1 MKKLLFSLLLF
12 PSLLLGQF
20 SGPSD
25 SDTSDR
31 DGGASLV
38 WLGTPSNS
46 SESVSNIRVG
56 DTIVLGIKVTSY
68 NASKTSIDYA
78 HIDVQIDKRLYTY
91 VGQTFNTDA
100 SGNSNFV
107 GGDSKMQFNNN
118 FDHYDIWDQ
127 WQNATY
133 VSDTNYEIHHLESAD
148 TSTPDA
154 NQLET
159 LDWYVKFQLKVNAY
173 DEDYDYTDGVLITM
187 GRVEVQ
193 QDGVGVLL
201 DPLYAYPYQ
210 DFSNEP
216 IQAAPTF
223 TSTVANDGPNA
234 IIYKSFKIND
244 YANNNNQAEYNAH
257 PASSSDFDAMFDYA
271 NKNTTTWTHQG
282 RDTATKAFTW
292 PWSNILPRHDNSNFG
307 WIIEGYFVPP
317 TSGTYKFQLNS
328 DDRSDFWF
336 DANDDGTITNTGIG
350 LGNGSR
356 EVDITNLTAGVSYK
370 FRVRYEQGAGG
381 ANLYLKWKSPE
392 DVAAGAAFAFNGNT
406 IYSIDADDYTVAIDY
421 TVNYNFHSNITPSDF
436 GVNTYYQSGTNEVTQ
451 NSNSTTV
458 SLDSDGKANISDQ
471 IDEELT
477 AGSNYKATPTD
488 GGVEYM
494 IVYDWDSN
502 NQRHRVLIDK
512 RMFNSFG
519 YTGFAD
525 NAPTSLFQNVTALD
539 LYDVF
544 DGSLTYYQD
553 DLYWAQYYIYTN
565 ITSNI
570 SNTSYSSKFRDTG
583 SSNAVQIG
591 SINFSAISNYK
602 TQYVVFNEPSSTV
615 LASTAAAV
623 VTVADVYL
631 AFQELTDRGINN
643 DQSGNKFTYGIQY
656 ANANVD
662 RDGDFDFDDTYMM
675 LDWLNGGTSFS
686 ITGLASVMR
695 LIETSEYNSV
705 ASSAVGNYS
714 TQTMFPLGLSTGT
727 DTYTKNVNVTW
738 LGDVNLSHS
747 PTPTNNLSVTGM
759 TIGNAPTMVD
769 TRMFIT
775 NAKTIELRIES
786 EVKDDKIH
794 YRVRGTYGGTPIG
807 AIQLQLKYNK
817 DKVQLSDNI
826 FQTGG
831 TNFINDQNGIIS
843 FGSLK
848 IDEGT
853 LNNLSTYEFIF
864 TGETSEGSLGLF
876 LIEDIEAVTTDNEPV
891 NILFQ

>member
-12 PSLLLGQF
+12 PTLLLGQF

-31 DGGASLV
+31 EAGASLV
-38 WLGTPSNS
+38 WLGTPSNA

-68 NASKTSIDYA
+68 NSSKTSLDYA

-91 VGQTFNTDA
+91 QNETFNTEV
-100 SGNSNFV
+100 SNNTQFV
-107 GGDSKMQFNNN
+107 TGGKIQFNNN

-127 WQNATY
+127 WQNASY
-133 VSDTNYEIHHLESAD
+133 VSDSNYEVRHFTTSD
-148 TSTPDA
+148 TSVDG
-154 NQLET
+154 NEIET
-159 LDWYVKFQLKVNAY
+159 LDWYVKFQLKVNTY
-173 DEDYDYTDGVLITM
+173 SEDYDYTDGVLITM
-187 GRVEVQ
+187 GRTSVQ
-193 QDGVGVLL
+193 QNGLEVLL

-223 TSTVANDGPNA
+223 ANTVANDGQNA
-234 IIYKSFKIND
+234 VKYRSFKIND
-244 YANNNNQAEYNAH
+244 YASNNNQGEYNAH
-257 PASSSDFDAMFDYA
+257 PTSASDFDAMFDYG
-271 NKNTTTWTHQG
+271 NKKTTTWTHQG

-292 PWSNILPRHDNSNFG
+292 PWSNILPRHANENFG
-307 WIIEGYFVPP
+307 WIIDAYFVPP

-392 DVAAGAAFAFNGNT
+392 DVAAGAAFAFNGNS
-406 IYSIDADDYTVAIDY
+406 IYSIDADDVTVTMDY
-421 TVNYNFHSNITPSDF
+421 TVNYNIDPDITATDF
-436 GVNTYYQSGTNEVTQ
+436 SVKTYYESGTNQFTANAGQSAVTLA
-451 NSNSTTV
+451 SNGSA
-458 SLDSDGKANISDQ
+458 DISDQ
-471 IDEELT
+471 ID
-477 AGSNYKATPTD
+477 TD
-488 GGVEYM
+488 FSKVQH
-494 IVYDWDSN
+494 V
-502 NQRHRVLIDK
+502 
-512 RMFNSFG
+512 
-519 YTGFAD
+519 
-525 NAPTSLFQNVTALD
+525 
-539 LYDVF
+539 VF
-544 DGSLTYYQD
+544 D
-553 DLYWAQYYIYTN
+553 
-565 ITSNI
+565 
-570 SNTSYSSKFRDTG
+570 
-583 SSNAVQIG
+583 
-591 SINFSAISNYK
+591 
-602 TQYVVFNEPSSTV
+602 EPSSTD
-615 LASTAAAV
+615 LATTAAAA

-643 DQSGNKFTYGIQY
+643 NQSGNKFTHGIQY
-656 ANANVD
+656 VNADVD
-662 RDGDFDFDDTYMM
+662 KDGDFDFDDTFVM
-675 LDWLNGGTSFS
+675 LDWLNGGTLFS
-686 ITGLASVMR
+686 LSNLSSVMR
-695 LIETSEYNSV
+695 LIETSAYNSV
-705 ASSAVGNYS
+705 ASTAIGNYTTTS
-714 TQTMFPLGLSTGT
+714 KFPLGLTSGT
-727 DTYTKNVNVTW
+727 TTYTKNITVSW

-775 NAKTIELRIES
+775 NAETIELRIES
-786 EVKDDKIH
+786 EVKDGKIH
-794 YRVRGTYGGTPIG
+794 YRVKGTYGGTPIG

-831 TNFINDQNGIIS
+831 TDFVNDQDGMIS

-848 IDEGT
+848 IDDGT

-864 TGETSEGSLGLF
+864 TGEASEGSLGLI
-876 LIEDIEAVTTDNEPV
+876 LIEAIEAVTTDNEPV

>member
-1 MKKLLFSLLLF
+1 MKKLLLSLLLF

-31 DGGASLV
+31 EAGASLV
-38 WLGTPSNS
+38 WLGTPSNA

-68 NASKTSIDYA
+68 NSSKTSLDYA

-91 VGQTFNTDA
+91 QNETFNTEV
-100 SGNSNFV
+100 SNNTQFV
-107 GGDSKMQFNNN
+107 TGGKIQFNNN

-127 WQNATY
+127 WQNASY
-133 VSDTNYEIHHLESAD
+133 VSDSNYEVRHFTTSD
-148 TSTPDA
+148 TSVDG
-154 NQLET
+154 NEIET
-159 LDWYVKFQLKVNAY
+159 LDWYVKFQLKVNTY
-173 DEDYDYTDGVLITM
+173 SEDYDYTDGVLITM
-187 GRVEVQ
+187 GRTSVQ
-193 QDGVGVLL
+193 QNGLEVLL

-216 IQAAPTF
+216 IQADPTF
-223 TSTVANDGPNA
+223 VSTVNDGPNA
-234 IIYKSFKIND
+234 VKYRSFKIND
-244 YANNNNQAEYNAH
+244 YASNNNQSEYGDH
-257 PASSSDFDAMFDYA
+257 PTNSAGFDAMFDYG
-271 NKNTTTWTHQG
+271 NKKTTTWTHQG

-307 WIIEGYFVPP
+307 WIIDAYFVPP
-317 TSGTYKFQLNS
+317 TSGTYKFQLSS

-350 LGNGSR
+350 MGNGSR

-381 ANLYLKWKSPE
+381 ASLYLKWKSPE
-392 DVAAGAAFAFNGNT
+392 DVAAGAAFAFNGNS

-421 TVNYNFHSNITPSDF
+421 TVNYNFHSNFTTTDYA
-436 GVNTYYQSGTNEVTQ
+436 VDTYYESGTNEVTK
-451 NSNSTTV
+451 NSNSQTKN
-458 SLDSDGKANISDQ
+458 LGADGSVDISDQ
-471 IDEELT
+471 ID
-477 AGSNYKATPTD
+477 TD
-488 GGVEYM
+488 
-494 IVYDWDSN
+494 
-502 NQRHRVLIDK
+502 
-512 RMFNSFG
+512 
-519 YTGFAD
+519 
-525 NAPTSLFQNVTALD
+525 
-539 LYDVF
+539 
-544 DGSLTYYQD
+544 
-553 DLYWAQYYIYTN
+553 
-565 ITSNI
+565 
-570 SNTSYSSKFRDTG
+570 YS
-583 SSNAVQIG
+583 
-591 SINFSAISNYK
+591 K
-602 TQYVVFNEPSSTV
+602 TQHVVFAEPSSTV

-643 DQSGNKFTYGIQY
+643 NQSGNKFTYGIQY

-662 RDGDFDFDDTYMM
+662 RDSDFDFDDTYMM

-714 TQTMFPLGLSTGT
+714 TQTMFPLGLTTGT
-727 DTYTKNVNVTW
+727 NTYTKNVNVTW

-775 NAKTIELRIES
+775 NAETIELRIES

-794 YRVRGTYGGTPIG
+794 YKVRGIYDGTPIG

-826 FQTGG
+826 FETGG
-831 TNFINDQNGIIS
+831 TDFVNDQDGIIS

-848 IDEGT
+848 IDDGT

-864 TGETSEGSLGLF
+864 TGETSEGSLGLI
-876 LIEDIEAVTTDNEPV
+876 LIEAIEAVTTDNEPV

>member
-31 DGGASLV
+31 EAGASLV
-38 WLGTPSNS
+38 WLGTPSNA
-46 SESVSNIRVG
+46 SESVDNIEVG
-56 DTIVLGIKVTSY
+56 DTIVLGIKITSY
-68 NASKTSIDYA
+68 ESSKTSIDYA

-91 VGQTFNTDA
+91 QNRTFNSEVT
-100 SGNSNFV
+100 GNSNFV
-107 GGDSKMQFNNN
+107 GANSKMQFNNN

-127 WQNATY
+127 WQNGTY
-133 VSDTNYEIHHLESAD
+133 VSDSNYEIHHFQTSD
-148 TSTPDA
+148 TSVDG
-154 NQLET
+154 NEVET
-159 LDWYVKFQLKVNAY
+159 LDWYVKFQLKVNAF

-187 GRVEVQ
+187 GRTSVQ
-193 QDGVGVLL
+193 QSGAEVLL
-201 DPLYAYPYQ
+201 DPLYAYPNQ

-216 IQAAPTF
+216 VQAAPTF
-223 TSTVANDGPNA
+223 ANTVANDGQNA
-234 IIYKSFKIND
+234 VKYRSFKIND
-244 YANNNNQAEYNAH
+244 YASNGDQGEYDAH
-257 PASSSDFDAMFDYA
+257 PTNSAGFDAMFDYG
-271 NKNTTTWTHQG
+271 NKKTTTWTHQG

-307 WIIEGYFVPP
+307 WIIDAYFVPP

-350 LGNGSR
+350 MGNGSR

-392 DVAAGAAFAFNGNT
+392 DVAAGAAFAFNGNS
-406 IYSIDADDYTVAIDY
+406 IYSIDADDVTVTMDY
-421 TVNYNFHSNITPSDF
+421 TVNYSIDSDITATDF
-436 GVNTYYQSGTNEVTQ
+436 SVKTYYESGTNQFTANAGQSAVTLA
-451 NSNSTTV
+451 SNGSA
-458 SLDSDGKANISDQ
+458 DISDQ
-471 IDEELT
+471 ID
-477 AGSNYKATPTD
+477 TD
-488 GGVEYM
+488 
-494 IVYDWDSN
+494 
-502 NQRHRVLIDK
+502 
-512 RMFNSFG
+512 FNKV
-519 YTGFAD
+519 
-525 NAPTSLFQNVTALD
+525 QHV
-539 LYDVF
+539 VF
-544 DGSLTYYQD
+544 D
-553 DLYWAQYYIYTN
+553 
-565 ITSNI
+565 
-570 SNTSYSSKFRDTG
+570 
-583 SSNAVQIG
+583 
-591 SINFSAISNYK
+591 
-602 TQYVVFNEPSSTV
+602 EPSSTE
-615 LASTAAAV
+615 LATTAAAA

-631 AFQELTDRGINN
+631 AFQELTDKGINN
-643 DQSGNKFTYGIQY
+643 NQSGNKFTHGIQY
-656 ANANVD
+656 VNAD
-662 RDGDFDFDDTYMM
+662 IDKDGDFDFDDTFVM
-675 LDWLNGGTSFS
+675 LDWLNGGTLFS
-686 ITGLASVMR
+686 LSNLSSVMR
-695 LIETSEYNSV
+695 LIETSAYNSV
-705 ASSAVGNYS
+705 ASTAIGSYTTTS
-714 TQTMFPLGLSTGT
+714 KFPLGLTSGT
-727 DTYTKNVNVTW
+727 TTYTKNITVSW

-759 TIGNAPTMVD
+759 TISNAPTMVD

-775 NAKTIELRIES
+775 NAETIELRIES
-786 EVKDDKIH
+786 EVKDGKIH

-817 DKVQLSDNI
+817 DKVQLSDSI

-831 TNFINDQNGIIS
+831 TDFLNDQDGIIS

-848 IDEGT
+848 IDDGT

>member
-1 MKKLLFSLLLF
+1 MKKLLLSLLLF

-31 DGGASLV
+31 EAGASLV
-38 WLGTPSNS
+38 WLGTPSNA

-68 NASKTSIDYA
+68 NSSKTSLDYA

-91 VGQTFNTDA
+91 QNETFNTEV
-100 SGNSNFV
+100 SNNTQFV
-107 GGDSKMQFNNN
+107 TGGKIQFNNN

-127 WQNATY
+127 WQNASY
-133 VSDTNYEIHHLESAD
+133 VSDSNYEVRHFTTSD
-148 TSTPDA
+148 TSVDG
-154 NQLET
+154 NEIET
-159 LDWYVKFQLKVNAY
+159 LDWYVKFQLKVNTY
-173 DEDYDYTDGVLITM
+173 SEDYDYTDGVLITM
-187 GRVEVQ
+187 GRTSVQ
-193 QDGVGVLL
+193 QNGLEVLL

-223 TSTVANDGPNA
+223 ANTVANDGQNA
-234 IIYKSFKIND
+234 VKYRSFKIND
-244 YANNNNQAEYNAH
+244 YASNNNQGEYNAH
-257 PASSSDFDAMFDYA
+257 PTSASDFDAMFDYG
-271 NKNTTTWTHQG
+271 NKKTTTWTHQG

-292 PWSNILPRHDNSNFG
+292 PWSNILPRHANQNFG
-307 WIIEGYFVPP
+307 WIIDAYFVPP

-421 TVNYNFHSNITPSDF
+421 TVNYNFHSNFTTTDYA
-436 GVNTYYQSGTNEVTQ
+436 VDTYYESGTNEVTK
-451 NSNSTTV
+451 NSNSQTKN
-458 SLDSDGKANISDQ
+458 LGADGSVDISDQ
-471 IDEELT
+471 ID
-477 AGSNYKATPTD
+477 TD
-488 GGVEYM
+488 
-494 IVYDWDSN
+494 
-502 NQRHRVLIDK
+502 
-512 RMFNSFG
+512 
-519 YTGFAD
+519 
-525 NAPTSLFQNVTALD
+525 
-539 LYDVF
+539 
-544 DGSLTYYQD
+544 
-553 DLYWAQYYIYTN
+553 
-565 ITSNI
+565 
-570 SNTSYSSKFRDTG
+570 YS
-583 SSNAVQIG
+583 
-591 SINFSAISNYK
+591 K
-602 TQYVVFNEPSSTV
+602 TQHIVFAEPSSTV

-662 RDGDFDFDDTYMM
+662 RDSDFDFDDTYMM
-675 LDWLNGGTSFS
+675 LDWLNGGTSFN

-714 TQTMFPLGLSTGT
+714 TQTMFPLGLTTGT
-727 DTYTKNVNVTW
+727 NTYTKNVNVTW

-759 TIGNAPTMVD
+759 TISNASSMTDRKMYISNAP
-769 TRMFIT
+769 
-775 NAKTIELRIES
+775 TIELRIES

-794 YRVRGTYGGTPIG
+794 YKVRGTYDGTPIG

-817 DKVQLSDNI
+817 DKIQLSDNI
-826 FQTGG
+826 FETGG
-831 TNFINDQNGIIS
+831 TDFVNDQDGMIS

-848 IDEGT
+848 IDDGT

-864 TGETSEGSLGLF
+864 TGETSEGSLGLI
-876 LIEDIEAVTTDNEPV
+876 LIEAIEAVTTDNEPV

>member
-12 PSLLLGQF
+12 PTLLLGQF

-31 DGGASLV
+31 EGGASLV
-38 WLGTPSNS
+38 WLGTPSNA

-56 DTIVLGIKVTSY
+56 DTIVLGIKLTSY

-78 HIDVQIDKRLYTY
+78 HIDVQIDKRLYT
-91 VGQTFNTDA
+91 NTGHEF
-100 SGNSNFV
+100 STEVSNNNQFV
-107 GGDSKMQFNNN
+107 GANSKVQFSNNH
-118 FDHYDIWDQ
+118 DHYDIWDQ
-127 WQNATY
+127 WQNGTY
-133 VSDTNYEIHHLESAD
+133 VSDSNYEVHHFQTSD
-148 TSTPDA
+148 TSVDG
-154 NQLET
+154 NEVET
-159 LDWYVKFQLKVNAY
+159 LDWYVKFQLKINAF

-187 GRVEVQ
+187 GRASTNATGAE
-193 QDGVGVLL
+193 VLL
-201 DPLYAYPYQ
+201 DPLYAYPNQ

-216 IQAAPTF
+216 VQADPTF
-223 TSTVANDGPNA
+223 VSTVNDGPNA
-234 IIYKSFKIND
+234 VKYRSFKIND
-244 YANNNNQAEYNAH
+244 YASNNNQSEYGDH
-257 PASSSDFDAMFDYA
+257 PSNSAGFDAMFDYG
-271 NKNTTTWTHQG
+271 NKKTTTWTHQG

-292 PWSNILPRHDNSNFG
+292 PWSNILPRHANTNFG
-307 WIIEGYFVPP
+307 WIIDAYFVPS
-317 TSGTYKFQLNS
+317 TSGTYKFQLSS

-336 DANDDGTITNTGIG
+336 DANDDGTITDTGIG
-350 LGNGSR
+350 MGNGSR

-421 TVNYNFHSNITPSDF
+421 TVNYNFHSNFTTTDYA
-436 GVNTYYQSGTNEVTQ
+436 VDTYYESGTNEVTK
-451 NSNSTTV
+451 NSNSQTKN
-458 SLDSDGKANISDQ
+458 LGADGSVDISDQ
-471 IDEELT
+471 ID
-477 AGSNYKATPTD
+477 TD
-488 GGVEYM
+488 
-494 IVYDWDSN
+494 
-502 NQRHRVLIDK
+502 
-512 RMFNSFG
+512 
-519 YTGFAD
+519 
-525 NAPTSLFQNVTALD
+525 
-539 LYDVF
+539 
-544 DGSLTYYQD
+544 
-553 DLYWAQYYIYTN
+553 
-565 ITSNI
+565 
-570 SNTSYSSKFRDTG
+570 YS
-583 SSNAVQIG
+583 
-591 SINFSAISNYK
+591 K
-602 TQYVVFNEPSSTV
+602 TQHVVFAEPSSTV
-615 LASTAAAV
+615 LTSTAASV

-662 RDGDFDFDDTYMM
+662 RDSDFDFDDTYMM

-714 TQTMFPLGLSTGT
+714 TQTMFPLGLTTGT

-759 TIGNAPTMVD
+759 TIGNAPTMAD
-769 TRMFIT
+769 TKMYIT
-775 NAKTIELRIES
+775 NAETIELRIES

-794 YRVRGTYGGTPIG
+794 YRVRGTYSGAPIG

-831 TNFINDQNGIIS
+831 TNFINDQDGIIS

-848 IDEGT
+848 IDDGT

-864 TGETSEGSLGLF
+864 TGETSEGSLGLI
-876 LIEDIEAVTTDNEPV
+876 LIEAIEAVTTDNEPV

>member
-12 PSLLLGQF
+12 PTLLLGQF

-31 DGGASLV
+31 DGGVSLV

-107 GGDSKMQFNNN
+107 GDDSKMQFNNN

-133 VSDTNYEIHHLESAD
+133 TNDSNYEIHHLQSFD

-173 DEDYDYTDGVLITM
+173 DEDYDYTDGVLLTM

-216 IQAAPTF
+216 VQAAPTF
-223 TSTVANDGPNA
+223 TSTVNDGPNA
-234 IIYKSFKIND
+234 VKYRSFKIND
-244 YANNNNQAEYNAH
+244 YASNNNQSEYGDH
-257 PASSSDFDAMFDYA
+257 PSNSAGFDAMFDYG
-271 NKNTTTWTHQG
+271 NKKTTTWTHQG

-292 PWSNILPRHDNSNFG
+292 PWSNILPRHDNQNFG
-307 WIIEGYFVPP
+307 WIIDAYFVPP
-317 TSGTYKFQLNS
+317 TSGTYKFQLSS

-350 LGNGSR
+350 MGNGSR

-392 DVAAGAAFAFNGNT
+392 DVAAGAAFAFNGNS

-421 TVNYNFHSNITPSDF
+421 TVNYNFHSNFTTTDYA
-436 GVNTYYQSGTNEVTQ
+436 VDTYYESGTNEVTK
-451 NSNSTTV
+451 NSNSQTKN
-458 SLDSDGKANISDQ
+458 LGADGSVDISDQ
-471 IDEELT
+471 ID
-477 AGSNYKATPTD
+477 TD
-488 GGVEYM
+488 
-494 IVYDWDSN
+494 
-502 NQRHRVLIDK
+502 
-512 RMFNSFG
+512 
-519 YTGFAD
+519 
-525 NAPTSLFQNVTALD
+525 
-539 LYDVF
+539 
-544 DGSLTYYQD
+544 
-553 DLYWAQYYIYTN
+553 
-565 ITSNI
+565 
-570 SNTSYSSKFRDTG
+570 YS
-583 SSNAVQIG
+583 
-591 SINFSAISNYK
+591 K
-602 TQYVVFNEPSSTV
+602 TQHIVFAEPSSTV

-662 RDGDFDFDDTYMM
+662 RDSDFDFDDTYMM
-675 LDWLNGGTSFS
+675 LDWLNGGTSFN

-714 TQTMFPLGLSTGT
+714 TQTMFPLGLTTGT
-727 DTYTKNVNVTW
+727 NTYTKNVNVTW

-759 TIGNAPTMVD
+759 TISNASSMTDRKMYISNAP
-769 TRMFIT
+769 
-775 NAKTIELRIES
+775 TIELRIES

-794 YRVRGTYGGTPIG
+794 YKVRGTYDGTPIG

-817 DKVQLSDNI
+817 DKIQLSDNI
-826 FQTGG
+826 FETGG
-831 TNFINDQNGIIS
+831 TDFVNDQDGMIS

-848 IDEGT
+848 IDDGT

-864 TGETSEGSLGLF
+864 TGETSEGSLGLI
-876 LIEDIEAVTTDNEPV
+876 LIEAIEAVTTDNEPV

>member
-31 DGGASLV
+31 DGGVSLV

-56 DTIVLGIKVTSY
+56 DTIVLGIKLTSY

-133 VSDTNYEIHHLESAD
+133 VSDTNYEIHHLQSAD

-223 TSTVANDGPNA
+223 TSTVNDGPNA

-244 YANNNNQAEYNAH
+244 YASNNNQSEYNAH
-257 PASSSDFDAMFDYA
+257 PTSASDFDAMFDYA
-271 NKNTTTWTHQG
+271 NKRTTTWTHQG

-356 EVDITNLTAGVSYK
+356 EVDVTNLTAGVSYK
-370 FRVRYEQGAGG
+370 FRVRFEQGAGG

-406 IYSIDADDYTVAIDY
+406 IYSIDADDYVEPITYNV
-421 TVNYNFHSNITPSDF
+421 TYNFHSNITPSDF

-451 NSNSTTV
+451 NSNSSTITPNSNGSV
-458 SLDSDGKANISDQ
+458 DISNQ

-477 AGSNYKATPTD
+477 AGSEYKATPSD

-494 IVYDWDSN
+494 IVYDWDSS

-544 DGSLTYYQD
+544 DGNLTYYQD

-602 TQYVVFNEPSSTV
+602 TQHVVFNEPSSTDLTS
-615 LASTAAAV
+615 LAQSI

-643 DQSGNKFTYGIQY
+643 DQSGNKFTHGIQY
-656 ANANVD
+656 ANANLD
-662 RDGDFDFDDTYMM
+662 RDGDFDFNDTYLM
-675 LDWLNGGTSFS
+675 LDWLNGGTAFN
-686 ITGLASVMR
+686 ITGLSSVMR
-695 LIETSEYNSV
+695 LIETTEYNSV
-705 ASSAVGNYS
+705 ASTDVGNYT
-714 TQTMFPLGLSTGT
+714 TQTMFPLSLATGT
-727 DTYTKNVNVTW
+727 NSYTKNITVSW
-738 LGDVNLSHS
+738 LGDVNMSHS
-747 PTPTNNLSVTGM
+747 PTPTNNLTVTGM
-759 TIGNAPTMVD
+759 TVSNAPT
-769 TRMFIT
+769 
-775 NAKTIELRIES
+775 AKFMTSQPLLIELYS
-786 EVKDDKIH
+786 ETELKDGKVYVLVKTNNKG
-794 YRVRGTYGGTPIG
+794 VGIG
-807 AIQLQLKYNK
+807 AIQLNLLYNNNILTL
-817 DKVQLSDNI
+817 DSHNFNSDA
-826 FQTGG
+826 TD
-831 TNFINDQNGIIS
+831 FINDQGGRIS

-848 IDEGT
+848 TGEGSI
-853 LNNLSTYEFIF
+853 NNQSTYEFIF
-864 TGETSEGSLGLF
+864 DTTDTTGSLGLVLVKPVEALTTNNEQVF
-876 LIEDIEAVTTDNEPV
+876 IE
-891 NILFQ
+891 LQ

>member
-1 MKKLLFSLLLF
+1 MKKLLLSLLLF

-31 DGGASLV
+31 EAGASLV
-38 WLGTPSNS
+38 WLGTPSNA

-68 NASKTSIDYA
+68 NSSKTSLDYA

-91 VGQTFNTDA
+91 QNETFNTEV
-100 SGNSNFV
+100 SNNTQFV
-107 GGDSKMQFNNN
+107 TGGKIQFNNN

-127 WQNATY
+127 WQNGTY
-133 VSDTNYEIHHLESAD
+133 VSDSNYEVRHFTTSD
-148 TSTPDA
+148 TSVDG
-154 NQLET
+154 NEIET
-159 LDWYVKFQLKVNAY
+159 LDWYVKFQLKVNTY
-173 DEDYDYTDGVLITM
+173 SEDYDYTDGVLITM
-187 GRVEVQ
+187 GRTSVQ
-193 QDGVGVLL
+193 QNGLEVLL

-216 IQAAPTF
+216 IQADPTF
-223 TSTVANDGPNA
+223 VSTVNDGPNA
-234 IIYKSFKIND
+234 VKYRSFKIND
-244 YANNNNQAEYNAH
+244 YASNGNQGEYDAH
-257 PASSSDFDAMFDYA
+257 PTNSAGFDAMFDYG
-271 NKNTTTWTHQG
+271 NKKTTTWTHQG

-292 PWSNILPRHDNSNFG
+292 PWSNILPRHANQNFG
-307 WIIEGYFVPP
+307 WIIDAYFVPP

-421 TVNYNFHSNITPSDF
+421 TVNYNFHSNFTTTDYA
-436 GVNTYYQSGTNEVTQ
+436 VDTYYESGTNEVTKNN
-451 NSNSTTV
+451 NSQTKN
-458 SLDSDGKANISDQ
+458 LGADGSIDISDQ
-471 IDEELT
+471 ID
-477 AGSNYKATPTD
+477 TD
-488 GGVEYM
+488 
-494 IVYDWDSN
+494 
-502 NQRHRVLIDK
+502 
-512 RMFNSFG
+512 
-519 YTGFAD
+519 
-525 NAPTSLFQNVTALD
+525 
-539 LYDVF
+539 
-544 DGSLTYYQD
+544 
-553 DLYWAQYYIYTN
+553 
-565 ITSNI
+565 
-570 SNTSYSSKFRDTG
+570 YS
-583 SSNAVQIG
+583 
-591 SINFSAISNYK
+591 K
-602 TQYVVFNEPSSTV
+602 TQHVVFAEPSSTV
-615 LASTAAAV
+615 LASTAASI

-662 RDGDFDFDDTYMM
+662 RDSDFDFDDTYMM

-714 TQTMFPLGLSTGT
+714 TQTMFPLGLTTGT
-727 DTYTKNVNVTW
+727 NTYTKNVNVTW

-759 TIGNAPTMVD
+759 TISNASSMTDRKMYISNAP
-769 TRMFIT
+769 
-775 NAKTIELRIES
+775 TIELRIES

-794 YRVRGTYGGTPIG
+794 YKVRGTYNGTPIG

-817 DKVQLSDNI
+817 DKIQLSDNI
-826 FQTGG
+826 FETGG
-831 TNFINDQNGIIS
+831 TDFVNDQDGIIS

-848 IDEGT
+848 IDDGT

-864 TGETSEGSLGLF
+864 TGETSEGSLGLI
-876 LIEDIEAVTTDNEPV
+876 LIEAIEAVTTDNKPV
-891 NILFQ
+891 NSLFQ

>member
-1 MKKLLFSLLLF
+1 MKKLLLSLLLF

-31 DGGASLV
+31 EAGASLV
-38 WLGTPSNS
+38 WLGTPSNA

-68 NASKTSIDYA
+68 NSSKTSLDYA

-91 VGQTFNTDA
+91 QNETFNTEV
-100 SGNSNFV
+100 SNNTQFV
-107 GGDSKMQFNNN
+107 TGGKIQFNNN

-127 WQNATY
+127 WQNGTY
-133 VSDTNYEIHHLESAD
+133 VSDSNYEVRHFTTSD
-148 TSTPDA
+148 TSVDG
-154 NQLET
+154 NEIET
-159 LDWYVKFQLKVNAY
+159 LDWYVKFQLKVNTY
-173 DEDYDYTDGVLITM
+173 SEDYDYTDGVLITM
-187 GRVEVQ
+187 GRTSVQ
-193 QDGVGVLL
+193 QNGLEVLL

-216 IQAAPTF
+216 IQADPTF
-223 TSTVANDGPNA
+223 VSTVNDGPNA
-234 IIYKSFKIND
+234 VKYRSFKIND
-244 YANNNNQAEYNAH
+244 YASNGNQGEYDAH
-257 PASSSDFDAMFDYA
+257 PTNSAGFDAMFDYG
-271 NKNTTTWTHQG
+271 NKKTTTWTHQG

-307 WIIEGYFVPP
+307 WIIDAYFVPP
-317 TSGTYKFQLNS
+317 TSGTYKFQLSS

-350 LGNGSR
+350 MGNGSR

-370 FRVRYEQGAGG
+370 FRVRYEQGGGG
-381 ANLYLKWKSPE
+381 ASLYLKWKSPE
-392 DVAAGAAFAFNGNT
+392 DVAAGAAFAFNGNS

-421 TVNYNFHSNITPSDF
+421 TVNYNFHSNFTTTDYA
-436 GVNTYYQSGTNEVTQ
+436 VDTYYESGTNEVTK
-451 NSNSTTV
+451 NSNSQTKN
-458 SLDSDGKANISDQ
+458 LGADGSVDISDQ
-471 IDEELT
+471 ID
-477 AGSNYKATPTD
+477 TD
-488 GGVEYM
+488 
-494 IVYDWDSN
+494 
-502 NQRHRVLIDK
+502 
-512 RMFNSFG
+512 
-519 YTGFAD
+519 
-525 NAPTSLFQNVTALD
+525 
-539 LYDVF
+539 
-544 DGSLTYYQD
+544 
-553 DLYWAQYYIYTN
+553 
-565 ITSNI
+565 
-570 SNTSYSSKFRDTG
+570 YS
-583 SSNAVQIG
+583 
-591 SINFSAISNYK
+591 K
-602 TQYVVFNEPSSTV
+602 TQHVVFAEPSSTV

-643 DQSGNKFTYGIQY
+643 NQSGNKFTYGIQY

-662 RDGDFDFDDTYMM
+662 RDSDFDFDDTYMM

-714 TQTMFPLGLSTGT
+714 TQTMFPLGLTTGT
-727 DTYTKNVNVTW
+727 NTYTKNVNVTW

-759 TIGNAPTMVD
+759 TIGNAPTMED

-775 NAKTIELRIES
+775 NTETIELRIES
-786 EVKDDKIH
+786 EVKDNKIH
-794 YRVRGTYGGTPIG
+794 YKVRGTYNGTPIG

-817 DKVQLSDNI
+817 DKIQLSDNI
-826 FQTGG
+826 FETGG
-831 TNFINDQNGIIS
+831 TDFVNDQDGIIS

-848 IDEGT
+848 IDDGT

-864 TGETSEGSLGLF
+864 TGETSEGSLGLI
-876 LIEDIEAVTTDNEPV
+876 LIEAIEAVTTDNKPV